1 MLLNFNFA
9 STSGQNLRRTAVSR
23 KQSLRLQVVHRSEQR
38 GGEDFSYPST
48 KERQRATPAKAR
60 YPVNHARE
68 TKNQSLKKNLGLCVG
83 FDAHAEL
90 VFRFDSCVT
99 APCVQNCCQLR
110 AKRAESSALP
120 RTRLRGRS
128 WLCTCQRPCFVPLCA
143 ATARHSQ
150 RLGEASHPGP
160 RRAKTT
166 A

>member
-1 MLLNFNFA
+1 MPRPRVEIFEEPQSQESSPCA
-9 STSGQNLRRTAVSR
+9 YRSSTGLSSEVERTSPIRPPKNA
-23 KQSLRLQVVHRSEQR
+23 K
-38 GGEDFSYPST
+38 
-48 KERQRATPAKAR
+48 RATPAKAR

-143 ATARHSQ
+143 ATARQSQ